1 MIFAVWD
8 VPTLKLNISRALQ
21 LADQTAVI
29 IIDAAFREGGGGEK
43 NSAVINREFMEFGQ
57 KAHSSQCDRLNCKH
71 FLF

>member
-29 IIDAAFREGGGGEK
+29 IIDAAFREGGGRKTLLSLTE
-43 NSAVINREFMEFGQ
+43 NSWSLDKRRT
-57 KAHSSQCDRLNCKH
+57 HLNVTD
-71 FLF
+71 